1 LADYDLHRIY
11 PLMSIAL
18 NYRDMVTA
26 DPTKV
31 IDSNPQEYDPQ
42 IALTPLPEEAKISI
56 SGTGLPLEYTDATL
70 NQRATKYDYALGQ
83 DSPGYEGMRN
93 ELAIAGGEE
102 RQRTRAVNIETARD
116 NDMRVKVIKD
126 YIGALERDPTLEET
140 NELIALSQSN
150 PAAYDTAIEKMY
162 ARRMFNEL
170 SLLDMDEQVDIAG
183 TIVDDS
189 LYGKASQE
197 NAEAAQSI
205 LDAAEV
211 IKTNQELDL
220 RRIEDGEARR
230 KKMGYLEAG
239 SNFAELLFPLVSWY
253 RRSNLMDQDGSG
265 YLGRNMRETIK
276 ELNKIADPLERKRK
290 ADAIWNDL
298 WEKNHF
304 DAQAFANALL
314 SYNST
319 DEFLD
324 NIVPAIDLA
333 TLGTTGTFAK
343 GVVKGSALLKASPAA
358 AKSII
363 KSTPDAVRAFADSTK
378 NVLKATGQ
386 LITNP
391 TLAIEATGN
400 IAKAAPRAAAE
411 VIQNRISRTYNS
423 ALKSFSELRYQ
434 TVAIANPVKFFGQDL
449 GHYTREQASRIA
461 DMIGDGADRVLSA
474 ALNDTLNVP
483 RIGTEGSVVEAAADH
498 MRSLMN
504 RVYGQG
510 SDVVIDIDLTDP
522 AVVGVGNVQFARIK
536 LGQKNAELFD
546 TPAQAMEMA
555 KNWYGLT
562 DFKIKAQGGKHYI
575 EVLKPIDETATSVRK
590 ALQIETK
597 GATPQTIG
605 TVFLSALKSKDYLVP
620 SAVRE
625 STLAGTLGGQAL
637 LDVGRAAWKRIGKV
651 SKTEFNELRTFMNH
665 QRDYVDKLTK
675 DRGKFSNSL
684 GEFERDW
691 FDKFN
696 TLPTLKQTE
705 AYFTARM
712 LNDLEY
718 NLRNIS
724 LYRDLSRKGVEQWDF
739 VPGAATKPLIE
750 GRLVTPDRIFQYDPK
765 KYDAGIMIIDDNGLS
780 PIMRTK
786 FMRAAP
792 DPEDTSG
799 RLSRQE
805 LNELLASGNYRVVEI
820 TDVGEQQ
827 LIQRFAQEEDKFTS
841 RVNFVVSPY
850 ARSGPLD
857 FKRIPYNPGGHVA
870 LEDGWMIKQ
879 AILKRDR
886 QGGAD
891 ITDYFG
897 DRNFAHFVEEK
908 GGKEIERRLNHI
920 RELYLKASA
929 HGAKDAAARIEL
941 TRLINDGYLPMSLS
955 AVAKLFK
962 RSKNGKY
969 KNFDPREPFYLTR
982 MDQSI
987 EDAYKISSD
996 QVKYPNFSS
1005 RQHSPFNIYEGGI
1018 GLEWTGKRG
1027 GHTYT
1032 MINEGT
1038 VTNPSFKYKRAQY
1051 IDADIVM
1058 ERAFNSALRD
1068 RYAGDVKHEL
1078 AERFLAEFGQYLD
1091 GDAAVHAA
1099 NPLKAMID
1107 AKINSKVDGW
1117 TTQAIKNYRRAALE
1131 FMGARTDWDK
1141 KVSFL
1146 QTKLQQKMYERL
1158 GHKKTKELMSKLDT
1172 VDGWFYGAI
1181 KDPVRFFKNIATS
1194 VRLGMLNPAQILVQ
1208 GMTSVHT
1215 AAILG
1220 PRLGGSAMRAAT
1232 IHQMLVHNMD
1242 HLPYAAKLA
1251 GWNVDHYRESIEM
1264 ANRIGAF
1271 RVGREYA
1278 DISDV
1283 ADPTLRQTRVGMA
1296 NDIGLSFFKA
1306 GESYTRRTAWFGA
1319 YAEWRAANPTAI
1331 FNDAVARRI
1340 LPRADDLW
1348 VNMTANSNAQFQKGW
1363 ASLPT
1368 QFFSFHA
1375 RLLEQIWGN
1384 KLTGR
1389 EKFRMLATYSALYGV
1404 PVAAAVPVGV
1414 WEMGSTWREYAQKW
1428 GISDDIE
1435 DNVVAKF
1442 LQDGLVNIATEFIN
1456 DGQQIDLAGRVGP
1469 GGLPFIEELIDGD
1482 TSVIEALMGV
1492 GIGTAVDVFEP
1503 IANIVSGAF
1512 SGERPIFDT
1521 TWEDITDILRTTSTG
1536 NSTWQGLNALAF
1548 GSYVSKRG
1556 LKTDSDVNTV
1566 EALFKIATGADPMRV
1581 KDIYRIMEN
1590 DKEIQA
1596 YKRDRIAK
1604 AVKEWKTAFKLADA
1618 GDDIA
1623 AMKHMK
1629 RGTLILDLTHGIEL
1643 EDRRKA
1649 QMEALE
1655 NKSLVRQVS
1664 ERWAKMGPEYAKQ
1677 VQRMMEGL
1685 DERRSN

>member
-1 LADYDLHRIY
+1 MI
-11 PLMSIAL
+11 P
-18 NYRDMVTA
+18 A
-26 DPTKV
+26 DPAKV
-31 IDSNPQEYDPQ
+31 LDNQPQEYDPK
-42 IALTPLPEEAKISI
+42 IALTPLPDEAKISI

-83 DSPGYEGMRN
+83 DSPGYQNMRN
-93 ELAIAGGEE
+93 ELAVAGGEE
-102 RQRTRAVNIETARD
+102 RQRTRAANIETARD
-116 NDMRVKVIKD
+116 NDIRVNVIRD
-126 YIGALERDPTLEET
+126 YINALDRDPTLEET
-140 NELIALSQSN
+140 NDLINLAQTK
-150 PAAYDTAIEKMY
+150 PAEYATAIERMY
-162 ARRMFNEL
+162 ARRMFSEL
-170 SLLDMDEQVDIAG
+170 ATLDMDEQADIGG
-183 TIVDDS
+183 TIVDES
-189 LYGKASQE
+189 LYGKASQ
-197 NAEAAQSI
+197 ADLEATQGI

-220 RRIEDGEARR
+220 RRVEDGEARR

-239 SNFAELLFPLVSWY
+239 SNVMELLFPVVSWY

-276 ELNKIADPLERKRK
+276 ELNKIQDPVERKER

-314 SYNST
+314 SYSST

-324 NIVPAIDLA
+324 NLTTIADVSII
-333 TLGTTGTFAK
+333 GTSGTFA
-343 GVVKGSALLKASPAA
+343 GAVTKGSALLKASPQA
-358 AKSII
+358 AKTII
-363 KSTPDAVRAFADSTK
+363 KSTPDAVKAFADSTK

-386 LITNP
+386 LVTNP

-411 VIQNRISRTYNS
+411 IIQDRLSRTYNS
-423 ALKSFSELRYQ
+423 AIKSFNELRYQ
-434 TVAIANPVKFFGQDL
+434 TPSIASPAKFFGHDL
-449 GHYTREQASRIA
+449 GHYTREEASRIA
-461 DMIGDGADRVLSA
+461 DMIQEGSDRVIGA

-483 RIGTEGSVVEAAADH
+483 RIGTEGATVEAAADDI
-498 MRSLMN
+498 RSLMN

-510 SDVVIDIDLTDP
+510 SDVVIDVDLTDP
-522 AVVGVGNVQFARIK
+522 ALQGVGNVQFARIK

-546 TPAQAMEMA
+546 TEKQAYEMA

-562 DFKIKAQGGKHYI
+562 DFKIRAQGGKRYI
-575 EVLKPIDETATSVRK
+575 EVLKPIDETATSVRE

-597 GATPQTIG
+597 GATPQTVG
-605 TVFLSALKSKDYLVP
+605 TTFLSALKSKDYLVP
-620 SAVRE
+620 AAVRE
-625 STLAGTLGGQAL
+625 ATLLGTLGGQAL

-651 SKTEFNELRTFMNH
+651 SKAEFDELRTFMNH
-665 QRDYVDKLTK
+665 QRDWVDKLTK
-675 DRGKFSNSL
+675 SRGKFSNSL

-691 FDKFN
+691 HAKFN
-696 TLPTLKQTE
+696 TMPTLKQTE

-712 LNDLEY
+712 LNDLEF

-750 GRLVTPDRIFQYDPK
+750 GRLVRPERIWEYDPS
-765 KYDAGIMIIDDNGLS
+765 KYDAGVMIIDDNGLS
-780 PIMRTK
+780 RVHRTRWMNSK
-786 FMRAAP
+786 PAVGA
-792 DPEDTSG
+792 EDTG
-799 RLSRQE
+799 HISRQE
-805 LNELLASGNYRVVEI
+805 LEELLASGNYRVVEI
-820 TDVGEQQ
+820 TDVGQEQ
-827 LIQRFAQEEDKFTS
+827 LIARFIDEEDKFTS

-857 FKRIPYNPGGHVA
+857 FQRIPYNPGGHVA
-870 LEDGWMIKQ
+870 LEDGWMASQ
-879 AILKRDR
+879 AIIKKDR
-886 QGGAD
+886 YRGAD

-897 DRNFAHFVEEK
+897 DRHFAHFVEEK
-908 GGKEIERRLNHI
+908 GGHEVVKRLNHI
-920 RELYLKASA
+920 RELYLKASV
-929 HGAKDAAARIEL
+929 HGAKDTAARIEL
-941 TRLINDGYLPMSLS
+941 IRLLNDGYLPMTVK
-955 AVAKLFK
+955 AVGKMFK
-962 RSKNGKY
+962 RSKGGKY

-982 MDQSI
+982 MGQSI
-987 EDAYKISSD
+987 EDAHKISSN
-996 QVKYPNFSS
+996 KKLYPNFSS
-1005 RQHSPFNIYEGGI
+1005 YRHHPLNIYEGGI

-1032 MINEGT
+1032 MVNEGT
-1038 VTNPSFKYKRAQY
+1038 VTNPTFNYKRAQY
-1051 IDADIVM
+1051 VDADIVM

-1078 AERFLAEFGQYLD
+1078 AERFLAEFGKYLD
-1091 GDAAVHAA
+1091 GDATVHAA

-1107 AKINSKVDGW
+1107 AKINSTTDGW

-1146 QTKLQQKMYERL
+1146 QTKLQQSMYEKL
-1158 GHKKTKELMSKLDT
+1158 GYKKTKELMSKLDT
-1172 VDGWFYGAI
+1172 VDGWVYGGI

-1194 VRLGMLNPAQILVQ
+1194 VRLGMFNPAQILVQ
-1208 GMTSVHT
+1208 GMTSIHT
-1215 AAILG
+1215 VAILG
-1220 PRLGGSAMRAAT
+1220 PRLGFSAMRAAT

-1251 GWNVDHYRESIEM
+1251 GWNTQHYKEAIDM
-1264 ANRIGAF
+1264 ANRVGAF

-1278 DISDV
+1278 DIHDV
-1283 ADPTLRQTRVGMA
+1283 TDPTLRQTRVGMA
-1296 NDIGLSFFKA
+1296 NDIGMAFFRG

-1319 YAEWRAANPTAI
+1319 YAEWRAANPKAV

-1363 ASLPT
+1363 IGLPT

-1375 RLLEQIWGN
+1375 RLFEQIWGN
-1384 KLTGR
+1384 KITGA
-1389 EKFRMLATYSALYGV
+1389 EKVRMLATYSALYGI
-1404 PVAAAVPVGV
+1404 PTAAAVPVGA

-1428 GISDDIE
+1428 GIADDIE

-1442 LQDGLVNIATEFIN
+1442 LQDGLVNISTELIN
-1456 DGQQIDLAGRVGP
+1456 DGQQIDLAGRIGP
-1469 GGLPFIEELIDGD
+1469 GGLPFIEDLLDGD
-1482 TSVIEALMGV
+1482 TSVTEALMGV

-1503 IANIVSGAF
+1503 FANIISGAF

-1521 TWEDITDILRTTSTG
+1521 TWEDLADILRTTSTG
-1536 NSTWQGLNALAF
+1536 NSTWQGLNALAL

-1556 LKTDSDVNTV
+1556 LTTDNDVNTV
-1566 EALFKIATGADPMRV
+1566 EALFKIATGADPIRV
-1581 KDIYRIMEN
+1581 KDIYRMQEN
-1590 DKEIQA
+1590 LKEINA
-1596 YKRDRIAK
+1596 YKKDRMSK
-1604 AVKEWKTAFKLADA
+1604 AVKEFKTAFKLANE
-1618 GDDIA
+1618 GDDVA
-1623 AMKHMK
+1623 ALKHMK
-1629 RGTLILDLTHGIEL
+1629 RGSLILDLTQGL
-1643 EDRRKA
+1643 DMSDRRSV

-1655 NKSLVRQVS
+1655 NKSLIRRIN
-1664 ERWAKMGPEYAKQ
+1664 ERWAKLGPEYAKQ

-1685 DERRSN
+1685 DERRSK